1 MDWARAITRNSQAL
15 KGIVEV
21 LFTMLGLDRPN
32 TGARISPSLRRAVLR
47 LLRPSESA
55 LRRLIIIAARG
66 LVVKLAPSLPS
77 KARPTKARSSSGKRQ
92 LSRIAFQLCDPR
104 KNFALQQRRPITRN
118 PPRIHVFGADLRVAA
133 LWPAPQPNADATP
146 APDGLV
152 NAAPLT
158 RRLQALKAA
167 LENLPL
173 QAKRLALWRL
183 RREKAQSP
191 KFKSPLR
198 PGPPP
203 GHSKKA
209 RREIDDLLTECHW
222 LACDALKPDTS

>member
-32 TGARISPSLRRAVLR
+32 TVARISPSLRRAVLR

-104 KNFALQQRRPITRN
+104 KNFALKQRRPITRN

-133 LWPAPQPNADATP
+133 LWPAPQPNVDHTP

-152 NAAPLT
+152 NAERLT

-209 RREIDDLLTECHW
+209 RREVDELLTECHW